1 MEPPAT
7 VRTMNPDK
15 LHRLL
20 SDLHR
25 ELSGPGTLDE
35 ESRRLLGQ
43 VLEDVARMAPP
54 AEPDV
59 PPALQLREAAL
70 RLEAEHP
77 KLAAAMGQLGD
88 ALAKLGI

>member
-1 MEPPAT
+1 
-7 VRTMNPDK
+7 MNPEK

-25 ELSGPGTLDE
+25 ELSGAASLDA
-35 ESRRLLGQ
+35 ESRRMVEQ
-43 VLEDVARMAPP
+43 VLEDVRRLSPP
-54 AEPDV
+54 PTEP
-59 PPALQLREAAL
+59 AGEAHAAQLREAAL

-77 KLAAAMGQLGD
+77 KLAAALGQVGD